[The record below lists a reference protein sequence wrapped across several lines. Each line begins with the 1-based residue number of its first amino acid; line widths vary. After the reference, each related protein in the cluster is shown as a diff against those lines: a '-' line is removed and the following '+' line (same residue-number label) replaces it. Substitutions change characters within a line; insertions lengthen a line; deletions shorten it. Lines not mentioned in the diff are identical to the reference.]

1 MSKINTSVCFRVHN
15 FTHWLELQSDL
26 ESMGYVVDT
35 KYSEGIIAAYPCFEG
50 LYLHIE
56 PDFTVCLHTHT
67 FGAEVVSNF
76 EYIVNE
82 LPQRPK
88 GKKNVKH

>member
-1 MSKINTSVCFRVHN
+1 MPKINTSVCLKVHS
-15 FTHWLELQSDL
+15 FTHWLELQFDL
-26 ESMGYVVDT
+26 EAMGYDVDT
-35 KYSEGIIAAYPCFEG
+35 KFSEIVIANRPRFKG

-56 PDFTVCLHTHT
+56 PDFAACLHTHKL
-67 FGAEVVSNF
+67 GSEAVPNF

-88 GKKNVKH
+88 GK

>member
-15 FTHWLELQSDL
+15 YDHWLELQYDL
-26 ESMGYVVDT
+26 EAMGYTVDT
-35 KYSEGIIAAYPCFEG
+35 TYSNKTVAENPRFKG

-56 PDFTVCLHTHT
+56 TDFTVCLHDHT
-67 FGAEVVSNF
+67 LGAEVVPNF

-82 LPQRPK
+82 LPQQPK
-88 GKKNVKH
+88 GIAA

>member
-15 FTHWLELQSDL
+15 YD
-26 ESMGYVVDT
+26 
-35 KYSEGIIAAYPCFEG
+35 
-50 LYLHIE
+50 
-56 PDFTVCLHTHT
+56 HTL
-67 FGAEVVSNF
+67 GAEVVPNF

-88 GKKNVKH
+88 GKAA

>member
-1 MSKINTSVCFRVHN
+1 MSKINTSVCLKVHSYM
-15 FTHWLELQSDL
+15 HWVALQIDL
-26 ESMGYVVDT
+26 EAMGYDVDT
-35 KYSEGIIAAYPCFEG
+35 EYSEMIIAENPRFKG

-56 PDFTVCLHTHT
+56 PDFTMCLHTHT
-67 FGAEVVSNF
+67 LGAEVQPSF

-88 GKKNVKH
+88 GK

>member
-1 MSKINTSVCFRVHN
+1 
-15 FTHWLELQSDL
+15 
-26 ESMGYVVDT
+26 MGYVVDT
-35 KYSEGIIAAYPCFEG
+35 AYSDAMISKNPRFKG

-56 PDFTVCLHTHT
+56 PDFTMCLYTHT
-67 FGAEVVSNF
+67 LGAEVQPNF

-88 GKKNVKH
+88 GKVL

>member
-15 FTHWLELQSDL
+15 YDHWLELQYDL
-26 ESMGYVVDT
+26 EAMGYTVDT
-35 KYSEGIIAAYPCFEG
+35 TYSNKTVAENPRFKG

-56 PDFTVCLHTHT
+56 TDFTVCLHDHML
-67 FGAEVVSNF
+67 GAEVVPNF

-88 GKKNVKH
+88 GKAA